1 MRSSKDGAVT
11 DSPGVGERNDM
22 VDVHVAGLRPGGSV
36 VGRVPRSAGGLA
48 AGILDDVGAVAG
60 EHNLTGVAGAE
71 LLAWLAGRR
80 RDEGIRTLLD

>member
-1 MRSSKDGAVT
+1 
-11 DSPGVGERNDM
+11 
-22 VDVHVAGLRPGGSV
+22 
-36 VGRVPRSAGGLA
+36 LA